1 MYTKKPMVKGFF
13 YVCVV
18 LLLLLGGS
26 AGVAL
31 ISIAGSDDRVITTTT
46 STNYSFWSFIPPAY
60 AHFEHLTHYNTGGIG
75 VGKYYVNE
83 AVEPEYIRPREPGKI
98 LFSIQDYNGND
109 VQNIDTMI
117 EIYSDNTGERLK
129 LYPWTHQDTGD
140 FAVSY
145 TFPNK
150 GNYEIVLSIANE
162 NSKHSSGGGG
172 DGSNNNNIA
181 DQSPP
186 PRTTLGST
194 LNCNCN
200 RGIFNVSV
208 SENFGA
214 VFNIAVIGGIAT
226 IISVFGAVLALT
238 YRNRMKISS
247 STTTT
252 GSDNSQQY
260 SRRGLVKE
268 DILKYLV
275 MLLAIAAGV
284 IHISIFSEH
293 GSLRIEYS
301 VFLIA
306 AGSSQVAYGILY
318 VLLTLTGGVSSS
330 FSSSSK
336 KMIIKRANGDNNDD
350 DDIAGSK
357 ESAKAYYRKSVII
370 NLFGLAGSAVLLL
383 LYIYAV
389 TFPPP
394 LSPNNKPE
402 DVDFAGILDKSLE
415 LFLVVGIIQLMR
427 WEKKK
432 LRSRL
437 VHIQ

>member
-1 MYTKKPMVKGFF
+1 MYTKKPMIKGLCI
-13 YVCVV
+13 CVV
-18 LLLLLGGS
+18 LLLLGGS
-26 AGVAL
+26 VGLAL
-31 ISIAGSDDRVITTTT
+31 ISIVSSDDTLTTTT
-46 STNYSFWSFIPPAY
+46 TNYSFSSFIPPAY
-60 AHFEHLTHYNTGGIG
+60 AHFEHLSHYNTGGIG

-83 AVEPEYIRPREPGKI
+83 AVEPEYIRPGEPGKI

-109 VQNIDTMI
+109 VYNVDTMI
-117 EIYSDNTGERLK
+117 EIYSDNSGERLK
-129 LYPWTHQDTGD
+129 LYPWTHQDIGD
-140 FAVSY
+140 FAVYY

-150 GNYEIVLSIANE
+150 GNYQIVLSVANA
-162 NSKHSSGGGG
+162 NSKDSSSSGGG
-172 DGSNNNNIA
+172 NNIA
-181 DQSPP
+181 GEPA
-186 PRTTLGST
+186 RTTLGST

-200 RGIFNVSV
+200 RGIFNISV

-214 VFNIAVIGGIAT
+214 VFNAAVIGGIIS
-226 IISVFGAVLALT
+226 IISVFGAVLGLT
-238 YRNRMKISS
+238 YRNRKKISS
-247 STTTT
+247 ST
-252 GSDNSQQY
+252 GIDDSQQY

-268 DILKYLV
+268 DILKYSV

-318 VLLTLTGGVSSS
+318 VLLTLTGNSSS
-330 FSSSSK
+330 SSSSSK
-336 KMIIKRANGDNNDD
+336 KMIIKKADGDNNDN

-383 LYIYAV
+383 LYTYAV

-432 LRSRL
+432 LRSQL
-437 VHIQ
+437 IHIQ

>member
-1 MYTKKPMVKGFF
+1 MYTKKPMIKGLC
-13 YVCVV
+13 VCVV
-18 LLLLLGGS
+18 LLLLGGS
-26 AGVAL
+26 VGLAL
-31 ISIAGSDDRVITTTT
+31 ISIVSSDDTLTTTT
-46 STNYSFWSFIPPAY
+46 TNYSFSSFIPPAY
-60 AHFEHLTHYNTGGIG
+60 AHFEHLSHYNTGGIG

-83 AVEPEYIRPREPGKI
+83 AVEPEYIRPGEPGKI

-109 VQNIDTMI
+109 VYNVDTMI

-129 LYPWTHQDTGD
+129 LYPWTHQATGD
-140 FAVSY
+140 FAVYY

-150 GNYEIVLSIANE
+150 GNYEIVLSVANA
-162 NSKHSSGGGG
+162 NSKDSSSGGG
-172 DGSNNNNIA
+172 NNIA
-181 DQSPP
+181 GEPA
-186 PRTTLGST
+186 RTTLGST

-200 RGIFNVSV
+200 RGIFNISV

-214 VFNIAVIGGIAT
+214 VFNAAVIGGIIS
-226 IISVFGAVLALT
+226 IISVFGAVLGLT
-238 YRNRMKISS
+238 YRNRKKISS
-247 STTTT
+247 TT
-252 GSDNSQQY
+252 GIDDSQQY

-268 DILKYLV
+268 DILKYSV

-318 VLLTLTGGVSSS
+318 VLLTLTGSSS
-330 FSSSSK
+330 SSSSSSK
-336 KMIIKRANGDNNDD
+336 KMIIKKADGDNNDN

-383 LYIYAV
+383 LYTYAV

-432 LRSRL
+432 LRSQL
-437 VHIQ
+437 IHIQ

>member
-1 MYTKKPMVKGFF
+1 MYTKKPMIKGLCI
-13 YVCVV
+13 CVV
-18 LLLLLGGS
+18 LLLLGGS
-26 AGVAL
+26 VGLAL
-31 ISIAGSDDRVITTTT
+31 ISIVSSDDTLTTTT
-46 STNYSFWSFIPPAY
+46 TNYSFSSFIPPAY
-60 AHFEHLTHYNTGGIG
+60 AHFEHLSHYNTGGIG
-75 VGKYYVNE
+75 VGNYYVNE
-83 AVEPEYIRPREPGKI
+83 AVEPEYISPREPGKI

-140 FAVSY
+140 FAVYY

-150 GNYEIVLSIANE
+150 GNYQIVLSVANA
-162 NSKHSSGGGG
+162 NSKDSSSSSGGG
-172 DGSNNNNIA
+172 NNIA

-200 RGIFNVSV
+200 RGIFNISV
-208 SENFGA
+208 SENFGV
-214 VFNIAVIGGIAT
+214 VFNTAIIGGIIS
-226 IISVFGAVLALT
+226 IISVFGAVLGLS
-238 YRNRMKISS
+238 YRNRKKISISIS
-247 STTTT
+247 SRTTAN
-252 GSDNSQQY
+252 GDSEQY
-260 SRRGLVKE
+260 SKRGLLKE
-268 DILKYLV
+268 DLLKYSV
-275 MLLAIAAGV
+275 TLLAIAAGI

-301 VFLIA
+301 IFLIA

-318 VLLTLTGGVSSS
+318 VLLNLTGSSS
-330 FSSSSK
+330 ASNSSFSSK
-336 KMIIKRANGDNNDD
+336 KMIIKKGDGDNNNDT
-350 DDIAGSK
+350 DDIARSR
-357 ESAKAYYRKSVII
+357 ESARTYYRKSVII

-383 LYIYAV
+383 LYTYAV

-402 DVDFAGILDKSLE
+402 DIDFAGILDKSLE

-432 LRSRL
+432 LQSQL

>member
-1 MYTKKPMVKGFF
+1 MYTKKPLIKGLA
-13 YVCVV
+13 VCVV
-18 LLLLLGGS
+18 LLLLGGS
-26 AGVAL
+26 VGLAL
-31 ISIAGSDDRVITTTT
+31 ISIVSSDYTLANNNT
-46 STNYSFWSFIPPAY
+46 TNYSFSSFIPPAY
-60 AHFEHLTHYNTGGIG
+60 AHFEHLSHYNTGGIG

-83 AVEPEYIRPREPGKI
+83 AVEPEYIRPQEPGKI

-109 VQNIDTMI
+109 VYNVDTMI

-129 LYPWTHQDTGD
+129 LYPWTRQDTGD
-140 FAVSY
+140 FAVYY

-150 GNYEIVLSIANE
+150 GNYEIVLSIGNE
-162 NSKHSSGGGG
+162 NSRHSSS
-172 DGSNNNNIA
+172 DGNNIA
-181 DQSPP
+181 YEP

-200 RGIFNVSV
+200 RGIFNISV

-214 VFNIAVIGGIAT
+214 VFNTAIIAGIVS
-226 IISVFGAVLALT
+226 IVSVFGTVLGLT
-238 YRNRMKISS
+238 YRNRKKISS
-247 STTTT
+247 STT
-252 GSDNSQQY
+252 GIDDSQQY

-301 VFLIA
+301 IFLIA

-318 VLLTLTGGVSSS
+318 VLLNLTGSSS
-330 FSSSSK
+330 SSNSPSSSK
-336 KMIIKRANGDNNDD
+336 KMIIKKSEGDNSDNDG
-350 DDIAGSK
+350 IARSR

-383 LYIYAV
+383 LYTYAV

-432 LRSRL
+432 LQSQL

>member
-1 MYTKKPMVKGFF
+1 MYTKKPLIKGL

-18 LLLLLGGS
+18 LLLLLLGGS
-26 AGVAL
+26 VGLAL
-31 ISIAGSDDRVITTTT
+31 ISIVSSDDTLTTTT
-46 STNYSFWSFIPPAY
+46 TNYSFSSFIPPAY
-60 AHFEHLTHYNTGGIG
+60 AHFEHLSHYNTGGIG

-83 AVEPEYIRPREPGKI
+83 AVEPEYIRPGEPGKI

-109 VQNIDTMI
+109 VYNVDTMI

-129 LYPWTHQDTGD
+129 LYPWTHQDIGD
-140 FAVSY
+140 FAVYY

-150 GNYEIVLSIANE
+150 GNYQIVLSIGNAN
-162 NSKHSSGGGG
+162 SRHTSSG
-172 DGSNNNNIA
+172 DGNNIA
-181 DQSPP
+181 DEP

-200 RGIFNVSV
+200 RGIFNISV

-214 VFNIAVIGGIAT
+214 VFNAAVIGGIIS
-226 IISVFGAVLALT
+226 IISVFGGVLGLT
-238 YRNRMKISS
+238 YRNRKKISS
-247 STTTT
+247 TT
-252 GSDNSQQY
+252 GIDDSQQY

-268 DILKYLV
+268 DILKYSV

-318 VLLTLTGGVSSS
+318 VLLTLTGSSS
-330 FSSSSK
+330 ASNSSFSSK
-336 KMIIKRANGDNNDD
+336 KMIIKKGDGDNSDNDG
-350 DDIAGSK
+350 IARSR

-383 LYIYAV
+383 LYTYAV

-432 LRSRL
+432 LRSQL
-437 VHIQ
+437 IHIQ

>member
-1 MYTKKPMVKGFF
+1 MYAKKPLIKGL
-13 YVCVV
+13 YICVV
-18 LLLLLGGS
+18 LLLGS
-26 AGVAL
+26 SVGLVL
-31 ISIAGSDDRVITTTT
+31 ISIVSSDYTLPNNNT
-46 STNYSFWSFIPPAY
+46 TNYSFSSFIPPAY
-60 AHFEHLTHYNTGGIG
+60 AHFEHLSHYNTGGIG
-75 VGKYYVNE
+75 VGNYYVNE
-83 AVEPEYIRPREPGKI
+83 AVEPEYISPREPGKI

-109 VQNIDTMI
+109 VYNVDTMI

-140 FAVSY
+140 FAVYY

-150 GNYEIVLSIANE
+150 GNYQIVLSIGNAN
-162 NSKHSSGGGG
+162 SRHTSSG
-172 DGSNNNNIA
+172 DGNNNA
-181 DQSPP
+181 DEP
-186 PRTTLGST
+186 PRTTLGNT

-200 RGIFNVSV
+200 RGIFNISV

-214 VFNIAVIGGIAT
+214 VFNTAIIGGIIS
-226 IISVFGAVLALT
+226 IISVFGAVLALS
-238 YRNRMKISS
+238 YRNRKKISDSIS
-247 STTTT
+247 SRTANAD
-252 GSDNSQQY
+252 GQQD
-260 SRRGLVKE
+260 SRRGLLKE
-268 DILKYLV
+268 DILKYSV
-275 MLLAIAAGV
+275 MLLAIAAGI

-301 VFLIA
+301 IFLIT

-318 VLLTLTGGVSSS
+318 VLLNLTGSSS
-330 FSSSSK
+330 NSSSK
-336 KMIIKRANGDNNDD
+336 KMIVKKGDGDNNDND
-350 DDIAGSK
+350 GIARSR
-357 ESAKAYYRKSVII
+357 ESAKVYYRKSVII

-383 LYIYAV
+383 LYAYAV

-432 LRSRL
+432 LQSQL

>member
-1 MYTKKPMVKGFF
+1 MYTKKPMIKGLC
-13 YVCVV
+13 VCVV
-18 LLLLLGGS
+18 LLLLGGS
-26 AGVAL
+26 VGLAL
-31 ISIAGSDDRVITTTT
+31 ISIVSSDDTLTTTT
-46 STNYSFWSFIPPAY
+46 TNYSFSSFIPSAY

-83 AVEPEYIRPREPGKI
+83 AVEPEYIRPGEPGKI

-109 VQNIDTMI
+109 VYNVDTMI

-129 LYPWTHQDTGD
+129 LYPWTHQDIGD
-140 FAVSY
+140 FAVYY

-150 GNYEIVLSIANE
+150 GNYQIVLSVANA
-162 NSKHSSGGGG
+162 NSKDSSSSGGG
-172 DGSNNNNIA
+172 NNIA
-181 DQSPP
+181 GEPA
-186 PRTTLGST
+186 RTTLGST

-200 RGIFNVSV
+200 RGIFNISV

-214 VFNIAVIGGIAT
+214 VFNAAVIGGIIS
-226 IISVFGAVLALT
+226 IISVFGAVLGLT
-238 YRNRMKISS
+238 YRNRKKISS
-247 STTTT
+247 STT
-252 GSDNSQQY
+252 GIDDSQQY

-268 DILKYLV
+268 DILKYSV

-306 AGSSQVAYGILY
+306 AGSSQVAYGMLY
-318 VLLTLTGGVSSS
+318 VLLTLTGSSS
-330 FSSSSK
+330 SSSSSSK
-336 KMIIKRANGDNNDD
+336 KMIIKKADGDNNDN

-383 LYIYAV
+383 LYTYAV

-432 LRSRL
+432 LRSQL
-437 VHIQ
+437 IHIQ

>member
-31 ISIAGSDDRVITTTT
+31 ISIVGSDDRVITTTT
-46 STNYSFWSFIPPAY
+46 STNYSFWSFIRPAY

-140 FAVSY
+140 FAVYY

-162 NSKHSSGGGG
+162 NSKHSSGGG
-172 DGSNNNNIA
+172 DGSNNNNNNNIA

-200 RGIFNVSV
+200 RGIFNISV

-214 VFNIAVIGGIAT
+214 VFNTAIIGGIIS
-226 IISVFGAVLALT
+226 IISVFGAVLALS
-238 YRNRMKISS
+238 YRNRKKISDSIS
-247 STTTT
+247 SRTANAD
-252 GSDNSQQY
+252 GQQD
-260 SRRGLVKE
+260 SRRGLLKE
-268 DILKYLV
+268 DILKYSV
-275 MLLAIAAGV
+275 MLLAIAAGI

-301 VFLIA
+301 IFLIT

-318 VLLTLTGGVSSS
+318 VLLNLTGSSS
-330 FSSSSK
+330 NSSSK
-336 KMIIKRANGDNNDD
+336 KMIVKKGDGDNNDND
-350 DDIAGSK
+350 GIARSR
-357 ESAKAYYRKSVII
+357 ESAKVYYRKSVII

-383 LYIYAV
+383 LYAYAV

-432 LRSRL
+432 LQSQL

>member
-1 MYTKKPMVKGFF
+1 MYTKKPLIKGL

-18 LLLLLGGS
+18 LLLLGAGG
-26 AGVAL
+26 GVAL
-31 ISIAGSDDRVITTTT
+31 ISIVSSGASIFTTTT
-46 STNYSFWSFIPPAY
+46 TTNYFFSSFIPPAY

-83 AVEPEYIRPREPGKI
+83 AVEPEYIRPGEPGKI
-98 LFSIQDYNGND
+98 LFSIQDYNSND
-109 VQNIDTMI
+109 VYNVDTMI

-129 LYPWTHQDTGD
+129 LYPWTHQAIGD
-140 FAVSY
+140 FAVYY

-150 GNYEIVLSIANE
+150 GNYQIVLSIGNAN
-162 NSKHSSGGGG
+162 SRYISSGG
-172 DGSNNNNIA
+172 DNNIA
-181 DQSPP
+181 DEP

-194 LNCNCN
+194 LNCNCD
-200 RGIFNVSV
+200 RGIFNISV

-214 VFNIAVIGGIAT
+214 VFNTAIIGGIIS
-226 IISVFGAVLALT
+226 IISVFGAVLGLT
-238 YRNRMKISS
+238 YRNRKKISS
-247 STTTT
+247 SII
-252 GSDNSQQY
+252 GSDYGQQY

-268 DILKYLV
+268 DILKYSV

-301 VFLIA
+301 IFLIA

-318 VLLTLTGGVSSS
+318 VLLTLTESSS
-330 FSSSSK
+330 SNSSSK
-336 KMIIKRANGDNNDD
+336 KMIIKKGDGDNNDN
-350 DDIAGSK
+350 DDIAESK
-357 ESAKAYYRKSVII
+357 EESAKAYYRKSVII

-432 LRSRL
+432 LQSQL

>member
-1 MYTKKPMVKGFF
+1 MYTKKPMIKGLC
-13 YVCVV
+13 VCVV
-18 LLLLLGGS
+18 LLLLGGS
-26 AGVAL
+26 VGLAL
-31 ISIAGSDDRVITTTT
+31 ISIVSSDDTLTTTT
-46 STNYSFWSFIPPAY
+46 TNYSFSSFIPPAY
-60 AHFEHLTHYNTGGIG
+60 AHFEHLSHYNTGGIG

-83 AVEPEYIRPREPGKI
+83 AVEPEYIRPGEPGKI

-109 VQNIDTMI
+109 VYNVDTMI

-140 FAVSY
+140 FAVYY
-145 TFPNK
+145 TFPHK
-150 GNYEIVLSIANE
+150 GNYQIVLSIGNAN
-162 NSKHSSGGGG
+162 SRHTSSG
-172 DGSNNNNIA
+172 DGNNNIA
-181 DQSPP
+181 DEP

-200 RGIFNVSV
+200 RGIFNISV

-214 VFNIAVIGGIAT
+214 VFNIAVIGGIIS
-226 IISVFGAVLALT
+226 IISVFGAVLGLT
-238 YRNRMKISS
+238 YRNRKKISS
-247 STTTT
+247 TT
-252 GSDNSQQY
+252 GIDDSQQY

-268 DILKYLV
+268 DILKYSV

-318 VLLTLTGGVSSS
+318 VLLTLTGNSSS
-330 FSSSSK
+330 SSSSSK
-336 KMIIKRANGDNNDD
+336 KMIIKKADGDNNDN

-383 LYIYAV
+383 LYTYAV

-432 LRSRL
+432 LRSQL
-437 VHIQ
+437 IHIQ

>member
-1 MYTKKPMVKGFF
+1 MYTKKPMIKGLC
-13 YVCVV
+13 VCVV
-18 LLLLLGGS
+18 LLLLGGS
-26 AGVAL
+26 VGLAL
-31 ISIAGSDDRVITTTT
+31 ISIVSSDYTLANNKT
-46 STNYSFWSFIPPAY
+46 TNYSFSSFIPSAY
-60 AHFEHLTHYNTGGIG
+60 AHFEHLSHYNTGGIG
-75 VGKYYVNE
+75 VGNYYVNE
-83 AVEPEYIRPREPGKI
+83 AVEPEYIKPREPGKI

-109 VQNIDTMI
+109 VYNVDTMI

-140 FAVSY
+140 FAVYY

-150 GNYEIVLSIANE
+150 GNYQIVLSIANA
-162 NSKHSSGGGG
+162 NSRHIGG
-172 DGSNNNNIA
+172 DGNNIA
-181 DQSPP
+181 DEP

-194 LNCNCN
+194 LNCDCN
-200 RGIFNVSV
+200 RGIFNISV
-208 SENFGA
+208 AENFGA
-214 VFNIAVIGGIAT
+214 VFNTAIIGGIIS
-226 IISVFGAVLALT
+226 IISVFGAVLGLS
-238 YRNRMKISS
+238 YRNRKKISDSISS
-247 STTTT
+247 SISRTANA
-252 GSDNSQQY
+252 DSQQDN
-260 SRRGLVKE
+260 RRGLLKE
-268 DILKYLV
+268 DLLKYSV
-275 MLLAIAAGV
+275 MLLAIAAGI

-301 VFLIA
+301 IFLIA

-318 VLLTLTGGVSSS
+318 VLLNLTGSSS
-330 FSSSSK
+330 SSNSPSSSK
-336 KMIIKRANGDNNDD
+336 KMIIKKSEGDNSDNDG
-350 DDIAGSK
+350 IARSR
-357 ESAKAYYRKSVII
+357 ESAKVYYRKSVII

-383 LYIYAV
+383 LYAYAV

-432 LRSRL
+432 LQSQL

>member
-1 MYTKKPMVKGFF
+1 MYTKKPMIKGLC
-13 YVCVV
+13 VCVV
-18 LLLLLGGS
+18 LLLLGGS
-26 AGVAL
+26 VGLAL
-31 ISIAGSDDRVITTTT
+31 ISIVSSDDTLTTTT
-46 STNYSFWSFIPPAY
+46 TNYSFSSFIPPAY
-60 AHFEHLTHYNTGGIG
+60 AHFEHLSHYNTGGIG
-75 VGKYYVNE
+75 VGNYYVNE
-83 AVEPEYIRPREPGKI
+83 AVEPEYISPREPGKI

-109 VQNIDTMI
+109 VYNVDTMI

-140 FAVSY
+140 FAVY
-145 TFPNK
+145 YKFPNK
-150 GNYEIVLSIANE
+150 GNYQIVLSIGNAN
-162 NSKHSSGGGG
+162 SRHTTSG
-172 DGSNNNNIA
+172 DGNNIA
-181 DQSPP
+181 DEP

-200 RGIFNVSV
+200 RGIFNISV
-208 SENFGA
+208 SENFGF
-214 VFNIAVIGGIAT
+214 VFNIAVIGGIIS
-226 IISVFGAVLALT
+226 IISVFGAVLGLT
-238 YRNRMKISS
+238 YRNRKKISS
-247 STTTT
+247 TT
-252 GSDNSQQY
+252 GIDDSQQY

-268 DILKYLV
+268 DILKYSV

-318 VLLTLTGGVSSS
+318 VLLTLTGSSS
-330 FSSSSK
+330 SSSSSSK
-336 KMIIKRANGDNNDD
+336 KMIIKKADGDNNDN

-383 LYIYAV
+383 LYTYAV

-432 LRSRL
+432 LRSQL
-437 VHIQ
+437 IHIQ